1 MGVTIGPAMALV
13 PTRRNPRPV
22 TLKRSRRADL
32 CWILCLS
39 ALTLIPVLSPGLM
52 AQPIDIRVHDP
63 VMIRQDDTYYVFCTG
78 RGISVFSSTDMKHW
92 TAEAPVFSAAPD
104 WTQKVVPGFRNFEWA
119 PDISF
124 HNGQY
129 YLYYSVSAFGKNTSA
144 IGVATNQTL
153 HAQDPNFEWVD
164 HGPVIQSVPGRDLW
178 NAIDPNLALDA
189 EATPWL
195 TFGSYWLGVKLVKLN
210 DDLTEIARHPQV
222 WHTIAARQR
231 YWKLDERDAG
241 DAENGAIEAP
251 FLFRKNG
258 YWYLFASWDRCCA
271 GKDSTYKI
279 VVGRSR
285 DITGPYLDRTDQD
298 MVHGGGTLVVKG
310 NDSWPGVGHSATV
323 TFDGVDYLVFHG
335 YDTADNGRPK
345 LWIRRIHW
353 DEEGWPTVSLTE

>member
-1 MGVTIGPAMALV
+1 
-13 PTRRNPRPV
+13 
-22 TLKRSRRADL
+22 
-32 CWILCLS
+32 
-39 ALTLIPVLSPGLM
+39 M

-92 TAEAPVFSAAPD
+92 TAEAP
-104 WTQKVVPGFRNFEWA
+104 
-119 PDISF
+119 
-124 HNGQY
+124 
-129 YLYYSVSAFGKNTSA
+129 
-144 IGVATNQTL
+144 
-153 HAQDPNFEWVD
+153 
-164 HGPVIQSVPGRDLW
+164 
-178 NAIDPNLALDA
+178 
-189 EATPWL
+189 
-195 TFGSYWLGVKLVKLN
+195 
-210 DDLTEIARHPQV
+210 
-222 WHTIAARQR
+222 
-231 YWKLDERDAG
+231 
-241 DAENGAIEAP
+241 
-251 FLFRKNG
+251 FLFRKND